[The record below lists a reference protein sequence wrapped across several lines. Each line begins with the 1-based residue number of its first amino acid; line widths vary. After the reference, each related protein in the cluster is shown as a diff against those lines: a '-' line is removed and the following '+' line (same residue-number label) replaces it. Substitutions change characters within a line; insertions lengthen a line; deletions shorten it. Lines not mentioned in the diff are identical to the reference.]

1 MYPRAKAFGLAIHHD
16 HLLVQEYHTSDETYS
31 RPLGGSIELGEKSA
45 HTVIREFKE
54 ELHTEVEITN
64 YLGCL
69 ENIFHL
75 DGEIAHEIIQLYSL
89 RLLDTSLYKMEK
101 VKIQDEQTVSYAKWI
116 PLTAFIQEK
125 KVLYP
130 DGILTYIKRK
140 KTKSYRTSSFFS
152 YINRCFQDVVRH
164 ERS

>member
-1 MYPRAKAFGLAIHHD
+1 MYPRAKAFGLAIHD
-16 HLLVQEYHTSDETYS
+16 SRLLVQEYHTDDETYY

-45 HTVIREFKE
+45 HTVIREYKE
-54 ELHTEVEITN
+54 ELHSEVEITA

-116 PLTAFIQEK
+116 PLTAFIQKK

-130 DGILTYIKRK
+130 DGILNYL
-140 KTKSYRTSSFFS
+140 
-152 YINRCFQDVVRH
+152 Q
-164 ERS
+164 

>member
-1 MYPRAKAFGLAIHHD
+1 MYPRAKAFGIAIHHD
-16 HLLVQEYHTSDETYS
+16 RLLVQEYHTGDETYY

-45 HTVIREFKE
+45 HTVIREFQE

-75 DGEIAHEIIQLYSL
+75 DGEIGHEIIQLYSL
-89 RLLDTSLYKMEK
+89 RLLDMSLYEMEK
-101 VKIQDEQTVSYAKWI
+101 MNIQDEQTVSYAKWI
-116 PLTAFIQEK
+116 PITAFIQKE

-130 DGILTYIKRK
+130 DGILNYIQK
-140 KTKSYRTSSFFS
+140 KKDE
-152 YINRCFQDVVRH
+152 IL
-164 ERS
+164 

>member
-1 MYPRAKAFGLAIHHD
+1 MYPRAKAFGIAIHHD
-16 HLLVQEYHTSDETYS
+16 RLLVQEYHTGDETYY

-45 HTVIREFKE
+45 HTVIREFQE

-75 DGEIAHEIIQLYSL
+75 DGEIGHEIIQLYSL
-89 RLLDTSLYKMEK
+89 RLLDMSLYEIEILN
-101 VKIQDEQTVSYAKWI
+101 IQDEQTASYAKWI
-116 PLTAFIQEK
+116 PMTAFIQKE

-130 DGILTYIKRK
+130 DGILKYIQQK
-140 KTKSYRTSSFFS
+140 KDE
-152 YINRCFQDVVRH
+152 IL
-164 ERS
+164 

>member
-1 MYPRAKAFGLAIHHD
+1 MYPRAKAFGLATHQGC
-16 HLLVQEYHTSDETYS
+16 LLVQEYHTGDETFY

-54 ELHTEVEITN
+54 ELHTEVEITH

-75 DGEIAHEIIQLYSL
+75 DGEIGHEIIQLYSL
-89 RLLDTSLYKMEK
+89 RLLGTSLYEMEILN
-101 VKIQDEQTVSYAKWI
+101 IQDEQTVSYAKWI
-116 PLTAFIQEK
+116 PITAFIQKE

-130 DGILTYIKRK
+130 DGILKYLQQK
-140 KTKSYRTSSFFS
+140 KDE
-152 YINRCFQDVVRH
+152 IL
-164 ERS
+164 

>member
-1 MYPRAKAFGLAIHHD
+1 MYPRAKAFGLAIHD
-16 HLLVQEYHTSDETYS
+16 SRLLVQEYHTGDETYY

-45 HTVIREFKE
+45 HTVIREFQE
-54 ELHTEVEITN
+54 ELHTEVEIIN

-75 DGEIAHEIIQLYSL
+75 DGEIGHEIIQLYSL
-89 RLLDTSLYKMEK
+89 RLLDASLYEMEK

-116 PLTAFIQEK
+116 SITTFIQKK

-130 DGILTYIKRK
+130 DGVLNFIQKKKDEIL
-140 KTKSYRTSSFFS
+140 
-152 YINRCFQDVVRH
+152 
-164 ERS
+164 

>member
-1 MYPRAKAFGLAIHHD
+1 MYPRAKAFGIAIHHGR
-16 HLLVQEYHTSDETYS
+16 LLVQEYHTGDATYY

-75 DGEIAHEIIQLYSL
+75 DGEIGHEIIQLYSL
-89 RLLDTSLYKMEK
+89 RLLDTSLYEMEILN
-101 VKIQDEQTVSYAKWI
+101 IQDEQTLSYAKWI
-116 PLTAFIQEK
+116 SLTAFIQKEK
-125 KVLYP
+125 LLYP
-130 DGILTYIKRK
+130 DGILKYIQK
-140 KTKSYRTSSFFS
+140 KKDE
-152 YINRCFQDVVRH
+152 IL
-164 ERS
+164 

>member
-1 MYPRAKAFGLAIHHD
+1 MIVYVSTCKSFGLAIHD
-16 HLLVQEYHTSDETYS
+16 SRLLVQEYHTDDETYY

-45 HTVIREFKE
+45 HTVIREYKE
-54 ELHTEVEITN
+54 ELHTEVEITA

-116 PLTAFIQEK
+116 PLTAFIQKK

-130 DGILTYIKRK
+130 DGILNYL
-140 KTKSYRTSSFFS
+140 
-152 YINRCFQDVVRH
+152 Q
-164 ERS
+164 